1 MNSEENLMNRKK
13 THKFTAKNEED
24 KSVHRGFAL
33 WLMSRK
39 YIPKGKM
46 GHPKWSN
53 GTSQMVKWDI
63 PNGEMGHPKWQNG
76 IPQMVKWDIPKGK
89 MGYPKW

>member
-13 THKFTAKNEED
+13 THKFIAKNEED

-46 GHPKWSN
+46 GHPKRQN
-53 GTSQMVKWDI
+53 GIPQKAKWDT
-63 PNGEMGHPKWQNG
+63 PNGEMGHNKRRFGTLGVW
-76 IPQMVKWDIPKGK
+76 ITR
-89 MGYPKW
+89 